1 MKKAKTKPLPN
12 ATCTNHRKNQCSRGL
27 GCKRPQTGE
36 ALQSK
41 MKDLSRKM
49 PVLGIPRT
57 PIRHRILKNQRFL
70 KVGTQKREDLPRGS
84 SRQQGTFRPLP
95 VPWCDRNVHDPTT
108 LRDVSVLPQM
118 RIQDFPE
125 TIPPYLNFDAARI
138 FSHYPKKL
146 SYSSR
151 NA

>member
-1 MKKAKTKPLPN
+1 MV
-12 ATCTNHRKNQCSRGL
+12 TNMTPQGALRKWTFILHCKNHSSRGL

-49 PVLGIPRT
+49 PVWGIPRT

-84 SRQQGTFRPLP
+84 SRHEGTFRPLP

-108 LRDVSVLPQM
+108 LRDVSVLPQISLLQM
-118 RIQDFPE
+118 CCACAHMQHC
-125 TIPPYLNFDAARI
+125 LQ
-138 FSHYPKKL
+138 K
-146 SYSSR
+146 
-151 NA
+151 

>member
-1 MKKAKTKPLPN
+1 MLKLPE
-12 ATCTNHRKNQCSRGL
+12 ALRKWTFILHCKNHSSRGL

-49 PVLGIPRT
+49 PVLGIPGT

-84 SRQQGTFRPLP
+84 SRQYAAFGSLPAPLSAGL
-95 VPWCDRNVHDPTT
+95 VQPWCDRNVHDPTT
-108 LRDVSVLPQM
+108 LRDVSVLPQISLLQM
-118 RIQDFPE
+118 CCPCAHMQHC
-125 TIPPYLNFDAARI
+125 LQ
-138 FSHYPKKL
+138 K
-146 SYSSR
+146 
-151 NA
+151 